1 MTAERANGSLTVA
14 GSSGVSVDQVG
25 ADVGTLFIKRT
36 RLLQKGCHPRMILSG
51 IQNTVILRGAK
62 RSRRI
67 HLKSSMMF
75 PVDPATSRRVTTLFP
90 DRLSRFHP
98 ETPDGNYLG
107 NGSFY
112 DFCKNLAL

>member
-1 MTAERANGSLTVA
+1 
-14 GSSGVSVDQVG
+14 
-25 ADVGTLFIKRT
+25 
-36 RLLQKGCHPRMILSG
+36 MILSG

-112 DFCKNLAL
+112 DFCKNLKRKEKRK